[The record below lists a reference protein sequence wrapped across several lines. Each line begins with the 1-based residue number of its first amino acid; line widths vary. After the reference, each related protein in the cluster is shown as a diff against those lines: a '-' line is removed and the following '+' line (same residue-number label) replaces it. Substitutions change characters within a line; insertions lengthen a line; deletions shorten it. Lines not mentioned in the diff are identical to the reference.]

1 MKEFKLEVD
10 TENNKCTYSCEGID
24 LIAIV
29 GALSTVI
36 DDMAEKAGEDKKLVR
51 YVFFRLVA
59 DEFVHLGSFTL
70 KLLDT
75 WVRIKAWL
83 KHF

>member
-1 MKEFKLEVD
+1 MKNFTMEIAK
-10 TENNKCTYSCEGID
+10 ENNKVNYSCDGID
-24 LIAIV
+24 LIV
-29 GALSTVI
+29 LVNALSAVVADI
-36 DDMAEKAGEDKKLVR
+36 AKKGNLSED
-51 YVFFRLVA
+51 YVKYIFFMLVA

-70 KLLDT
+70 KLLDS